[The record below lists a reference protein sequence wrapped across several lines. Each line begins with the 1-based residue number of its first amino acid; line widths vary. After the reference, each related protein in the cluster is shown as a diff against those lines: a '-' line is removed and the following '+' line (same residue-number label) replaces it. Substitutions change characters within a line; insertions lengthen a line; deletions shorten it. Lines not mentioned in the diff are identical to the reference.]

1 MVDQSGNVD
10 VCLSHLHAN
19 FKLPGAPV
27 DQPVSRNVFRANRL
41 ISPSSSAEGP
51 PENRCL
57 PPRRLLALKMGC
69 LNDTMEVI
77 LPGVVVA
84 RLPVPALL

>member
-1 MVDQSGNVD
+1 MDEFV
-10 VCLSHLHAN
+10 L
-19 FKLPGAPV
+19 
-27 DQPVSRNVFRANRL
+27 RNVFLAIFL
-41 ISPSSSAEGP
+41 ISFSAAAEGP

-77 LPGVVVA
+77 LPGVVVSC
-84 RLPVPALL
+84 LLLPALL